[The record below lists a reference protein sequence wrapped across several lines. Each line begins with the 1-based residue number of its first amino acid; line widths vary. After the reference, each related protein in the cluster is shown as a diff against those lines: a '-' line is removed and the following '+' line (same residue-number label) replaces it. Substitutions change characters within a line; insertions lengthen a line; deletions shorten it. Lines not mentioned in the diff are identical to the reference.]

1 MQLTELQKRKQFS
14 RQLQNSTLSRCDR
27 RRPLE
32 GEGLRDT
39 MIRGTRAVL
48 PLACFRVAA
57 RVRPLSSRERAAG
70 EVAAVCATGAQTVS
84 VVDGGGVGGAQEF
97 TFDAVFDGSSS
108 QADVFD
114 EVRDAIS
121 LALDGV
127 NCTVF
132 AYGAT
137 GSGKTFT
144 LFGET
149 AGEAGEMVG
158 GELLLSGVLPRAA
171 ALVFDA
177 AAVRRRAE
185 EEGGDGT
192 YAAVAVSVL
201 QLYREQLGDLL
212 HERRADH
219 GELQDARL
227 RVRVSPP
234 GAVEVE
240 HLTKLPVASAAEVMA
255 AVARGRQ
262 QATVEAT
269 RMGARSSRAHLVV
282 TLHFESRDGV
292 AGSVPRRSKL
302 HFVDL
307 AGSEHSAPRAG
318 VAQQGAVLREASR
331 ICRSGAAVE
340 RVLLALAGGV
350 RHVPFRDSKLTHLL
364 SDSLL
369 VRGGRPAAVL
379 LVTLS
384 PCVLAGSQEEAA
396 LPSLR
401 FASRVCR
408 GVFQRECAAVP
419 AAEEPANVGACE
431 GGGGAACGAGAG
443 SAAVAAAAAAAAPPA
458 PPKRLAAGC
467 SGSSSSTSS
476 SSSDSDGDEKA

>member
-1 MQLTELQKRKQFS
+1 
-14 RQLQNSTLSRCDR
+14 
-27 RRPLE
+27 
-32 GEGLRDT
+32 

-97 TFDAVFDGSSS
+97 TFDAVFDSSSS

-149 AGEAGEMVG
+149 AGEAGEMVE

-240 HLTKLPVASAAEVMA
+240 HLTKLPVASAAEVQVDLPLQHHLALRPVREHIGDLRVGIRHLA
-255 AVARGRQ
+255 AAATATAQQHLARDEESAFRGR
-262 QATVEAT
+262 
-269 RMGARSSRAHLVV
+269 
-282 TLHFESRDGV
+282 
-292 AGSVPRRSKL
+292 
-302 HFVDL
+302 
-307 AGSEHSAPRAG
+307 
-318 VAQQGAVLREASR
+318 
-331 ICRSGAAVE
+331 
-340 RVLLALAGGV
+340 LLAHA
-350 RHVPFRDSKLTHLL
+350 
-364 SDSLL
+364 
-369 VRGGRPAAVL
+369 
-379 LVTLS
+379 
-384 PCVLAGSQEEAA
+384 
-396 LPSLR
+396 
-401 FASRVCR
+401 
-408 GVFQRECAAVP
+408 
-419 AAEEPANVGACE
+419 
-431 GGGGAACGAGAG
+431 
-443 SAAVAAAAAAAAPPA
+443 SAAVRHQGREALRHHRREPTHGLLPVAARHLH
-458 PPKRLAAGC
+458 RLAVHGDAQADARLVVVEAGALALVVRHRVSRC
-467 SGSSSSTSS
+467 SSSTFIP
-476 SSSDSDGDEKA
+476 EKSGVQTGQGMLR